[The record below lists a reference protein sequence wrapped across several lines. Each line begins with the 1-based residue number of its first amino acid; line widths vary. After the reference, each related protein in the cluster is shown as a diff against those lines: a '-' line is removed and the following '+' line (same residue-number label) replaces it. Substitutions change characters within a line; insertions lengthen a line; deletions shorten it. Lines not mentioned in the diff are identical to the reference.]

1 VRVLSGIQPSGDL
14 HLGNYFGAIKQQI
27 ELQDKAECFFFIA
40 DYHALTTLRDAEAL
54 RRHTREVAAA
64 YLALGLD
71 PDKAVLFR
79 QSDLALA
86 PEMAWILG
94 CCTGVGQFMRAHAY
108 KDKVDQGLKPNMG
121 LFSYPLLMAAD
132 ILLFKATH
140 VPVGQDQIQHL
151 EMTCDI
157 AGGFNAAYGGIL
169 VKPQVLLSNSPYV
182 PGTDGRKMSKSYG
195 NTIPIFPESPQALKK
210 IVAGIVTDSKNPR
223 MEPLDP
229 DTCNAF
235 AIYKLLAPTY
245 ADRMAVDYRTTPQS
259 KFPGYGHTKKHICS
273 ALQQRFGAADDRYHQ
288 LLESSEL
295 DDILRVGAVKAKLAA
310 LDTLQEVQES
320 VGLRRRGN
328 ERERCRESKES

>member
-1 VRVLSGIQPSGDL
+1 MRVISGIQPSGDL

-40 DYHALTTLRDAEAL
+40 DYHALTTLKDPEAL
-54 RRHTREVAAA
+54 RRYTREVAAA
-64 YLALGLD
+64 YIALGLD
-71 PDKAVLFR
+71 PEKAVLFR

-94 CCTGVGQFMRAHAY
+94 CCTGVGQFQRAHAY
-108 KDKVDQGLKPNMG
+108 KDKVDRGLKPNMG

-157 AGGFNAAYGGIL
+157 AGGFNAAYGDIL
-169 VKPQVLLSNSPYV
+169 IKPQVLLSESPYV
-182 PGTDGRKMSKSYG
+182 PGTDGMKMSKSYN

-210 IVAGIVTDSKNPR
+210 IVAGIVTDSKDPR
-223 MEPLDP
+223 KEPLDP

-235 AIYKLLAPTY
+235 AIYKLVAAHKDY
-245 ADRMAVDYRTTPQS
+245 AERMAMDYRATPQS
-259 KFPGYGHTKKHICS
+259 KFPGYGHTKKHICQ
-273 ALQQRFGAADDRYHQ
+273 AIEQRFGAANDRYHQ
-288 LLESSEL
+288 LLKSSEL
-295 DDILRVGAVKAKLAA
+295 DDILHDGSHKAMDVA
-310 LDTLQEVQES
+310 LDTLREVQS
-320 VGLRRRGN
+320 AVGLLKG
-328 ERERCRESKES
+328 K